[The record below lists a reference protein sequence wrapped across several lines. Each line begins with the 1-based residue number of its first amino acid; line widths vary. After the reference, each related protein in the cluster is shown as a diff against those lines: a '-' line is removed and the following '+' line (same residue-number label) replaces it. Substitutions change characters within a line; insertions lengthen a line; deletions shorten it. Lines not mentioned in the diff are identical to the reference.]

1 MSANEPGG
9 ASESMDENSTPY
21 LQPEAGESPSK
32 DGGELE
38 SEPATMDPA
47 EEVRMRR
54 DLQLELENFEQGI
67 QG

>member
-1 MSANEPGG
+1 MSTNEPV
-9 ASESMDENSTPY
+9 ESNDQNRTPY
-21 LQPEAGESPSK
+21 LQPEPGESPSEEGA
-32 DGGELE
+32 DLDEV
-38 SEPATMDPA
+38 PATMDPA